1 MPKPW
6 HVQMCAFWPTTK
18 LSKRT
23 ATEIADRALAL
34 NRAGDVAVA
43 SLHWGSNY
51 GYDIDSSQR
60 HFAHQLIDAGIDV
73 VYGHSSHHPR
83 PIEVYRG
90 KLILYGCGDLV
101 NDYEGIGGYQAYR
114 GELRLMYFASVD
126 PASGRLIVLNMVPMR
141 EVRMR
146 LQRGACVDVEWM
158 RSTLG
163 DTSRLF
169 GTRVETEADG
179 VLAVRAR

>member
-1 MPKPW
+1 
-6 HVQMCAFWPTTK
+6 
-18 LSKRT
+18 
-23 ATEIADRALAL
+23 
-34 NRAGDVAVA
+34 
-43 SLHWGSNY
+43 
-51 GYDIDSSQR
+51 
-60 HFAHQLIDAGIDV
+60 
-73 VYGHSSHHPR
+73 
-83 PIEVYRG
+83 VYRG